1 MAYPRKN
8 GKPENI
14 VLDKSK
20 GFTFAIDDM
29 TDEEYFDF
37 VKNHSIMMM
46 VPRGADDE
54 RNIP

>member
-46 VPRGADDE
+46 VLKGADD
-54 RNIP
+54 